1 MKVYEIILGIILIG
15 MTQLSQIPADIEV
28 KDVVVESDYSDTEEN
43 NTATESGCHCT
54 ERSEAATE
62 SDDSDTEVSDV
73 TTESDDSDTEI
84 SDAAIEVDEQENME
98 WLESDEEWEDRSTK
112 SNSTLEVTIERT
124 DYSIYNEDGLT
135 MAIIY
140 YDRPVVSGDTAVAE
154 KITDFFEEEEQ
165 NWFTGKKGRLL
176 DYSGDCDS
184 ALEFFLELVGE
195 MRAMFGD
202 EHIVEYECPC
212 LYNIESRIM
221 YMDDD
226 ILSILQIKEFRT
238 QRGSTNYYGCTFD
251 LHTGE
256 LLELT
261 DLDISAEDIRNIFSK
276 DKYLDHFSEMSE
288 DYIVVAY
295 EEEFDMTYQFYVD
308 KKYLYLL
315 DNTVEKYNDGII
327 YRIDEA
333 GGLVT
338 LRYVVE
344 REDNKNRIYSRII
357 TKDGALW

>member
-28 KDVVVESDYSDTEEN
+28 NDVVVESDYSDTEEN

-62 SDDSDTEVSDV
+62 SDDSDTE
-73 TTESDDSDTEI
+73 I
-84 SDAAIEVDEQENME
+84 SDAAIEADEQENME
-98 WLESDEEWEDRSTK
+98 WLESDEEWEDRRTK

-140 YDRPVVSGDTAVAE
+140 YDRPVVSGDSVAAE
-154 KITDFFEEEEQ
+154 KITEFFEKEEQ
-165 NWFTGKKGRLL
+165 DWFAGTGRLL
-176 DYSGDCDS
+176 DFPGNDYDNLFDC
-184 ALEFFLELVGE
+184 FLGRVAD
-195 MRAMFGD
+195 MRERYGD
-202 EHIVEYECPC
+202 EDVAVEPG
-212 LYNIESRIM
+212 LYSLESRIM
-221 YMDDD
+221 YMDDN
-226 ILSILQIKEFRT
+226 ILSILQIKEKRAE
-238 QRGSTNYYGCTFD
+238 RGGHYYYGCTFD

-295 EEEFDMTYQFYVD
+295 EEEYDMSGQFYVD
-308 KKYLYLL
+308 EKYLYLL
-315 DNTVEKYNDGII
+315 DNTLKKYNDGII

-333 GGLVT
+333 GELVT
-338 LRYVVE
+338 LQYVVE
-344 REDNKNRIYSRII
+344 REGNKNRILTWII
-357 TKDGALW
+357 PPDGTMW

>member
-62 SDDSDTEVSDV
+62 SDDSATERS
-73 TTESDDSDTEI
+73 E
-84 SDAAIEVDEQENME
+84 AAIEADEQENME
-98 WLESDEEWEDRSTK
+98 WLESDEEWEDRRTK

-124 DYSIYNEDGLT
+124 DYSIYNEEGL
-135 MAIIY
+135 MIAGIY
-140 YDRPVVSGDTAVAE
+140 YDRPVISGDSVAAE
-154 KITDFFEEEEQ
+154 KITQFFDKEEQ
-165 NWFTGKKGRLL
+165 DWFAGTGRLL
-176 DYSGDCDS
+176 DFPGNDYDNLFDC
-184 ALEFFLELVGE
+184 FLGRVAD
-195 MRAMFGD
+195 MRGKYGD
-202 EHIVEYECPC
+202 EDVAVEPG
-212 LYNIESRIM
+212 LYSLESRIM
-221 YMDDD
+221 YMDDN
-226 ILSILQIKEFRT
+226 ILSILQIKEKRAE
-238 QRGSTNYYGCTFD
+238 RGGHYYYGCTFD

-276 DKYLDHFSEMSE
+276 DEYLDHFSEMSE

-333 GGLVT
+333 GELVT

>member
-62 SDDSDTEVSDV
+62 SDDSDTE
-73 TTESDDSDTEI
+73 I
-84 SDAAIEVDEQENME
+84 SDAAIEADEQENME
-98 WLESDEEWEDRSTK
+98 WIESDEEWEDRRTK

-154 KITDFFEEEEQ
+154 KITEFFEKEEQ
-165 NWFTGKKGRLL
+165 DWFAGTGRLL
-176 DYSGDCDS
+176 DFPGNDYGNIFDH
-184 ALEFFLELVGE
+184 FLGRVADRRE
-195 MRAMFGD
+195 RYGD
-202 EHIVEYECPC
+202 EYVAEEPC
-212 LYNIESRIM
+212 LYSLESRIM
-221 YMDDD
+221 YMDDN
-226 ILSILQIKEFRT
+226 ILSILQIKEKRAE
-238 QRGSTNYYGCTFD
+238 RGGHYYYGCTFD

-256 LLELT
+256 LLKLK
-261 DLDISAEDIRNIFSK
+261 DLDISADDIKNIFSK
-276 DKYLDHFSEMSE
+276 DEYLDHFSEMSE

-295 EEEFDMTYQFYVD
+295 EEEYDMSGQFYVD
-308 KKYLYLL
+308 EKYLYLL
-315 DNTVEKYNDGII
+315 DNTLKKYNDGII

-333 GGLVT
+333 GELVT

-344 REDNKNRIYSRII
+344 RDGNKNRILTWI

>member
-1 MKVYEIILGIILIG
+1 MKKHYTVLILVTLLI
-15 MTQLSQIPADIEV
+15 TLSACARPDV
-28 KDVVVESDYSDTEEN
+28 DKNDVVPEQPVEAETTEEQVYIEDSIEDSIEDFIEDPQEDSIQDVESS
-43 NTATESGCHCT
+43 
-54 ERSEAATE
+54 SEAEEEIKEETE
-62 SDDSDTEVSDV
+62 CLET
-73 TTESDDSDTEI
+73 
-84 SDAAIEVDEQENME
+84 DEQ
-98 WLESDEEWEDRSTK
+98 WRSRRTR
-112 SNSTLEVTIERT
+112 SNSELEVTIERT
-124 DYSIYNEDGLT
+124 DRSLVNEDGVT
-135 MAIIY
+135 IAIIY

-154 KITDFFEEEEQ
+154 KITEFFEEEEQ

-195 MRAMFGD
+195 MREMFGD

-256 LLELT
+256 LLKLK
-261 DLDISAEDIRNIFSK
+261 DLDISADDIKNIFSQ
-276 DKYLDHFSEMSE
+276 DEYLDHFSEMSE
-288 DYIVVAY
+288 DYIVVAH
-295 EEEFDMTYQFYVD
+295 EEEYDMSGQFYVD
-308 KKYLYLL
+308 EKYLYLL
-315 DNTVEKYNDGII
+315 DNTEKKYNDGII

-333 GGLVT
+333 GELVT

-344 REDNKNRIYSRII
+344 REGNKNRILTWII
-357 TKDGALW
+357 PPDGVMW

>member
-1 MKVYEIILGIILIG
+1 MNRKSESKEYENEKHYTVLILVTLLI
-15 MTQLSQIPADIEV
+15 TLSACARPDVDKNDAVPELPVETEAAEEQAYIEDSTEDSIEDFIEDPPEDSV
-28 KDVVVESDYSDTEEN
+28 QDAESSLE
-43 NTATESGCHCT
+43 TES
-54 ERSEAATE
+54 EE
-62 SDDSDTEVSDV
+62 
-73 TTESDDSDTEI
+73 EI
-84 SDAAIEVDEQENME
+84 KEETE
-98 WLESDEEWEDRSTK
+98 WLETDEQWMSRRTR
-112 SNSTLEVTIERT
+112 SNSELEVTIERT
-124 DYSIYNEDGLT
+124 DRSLVNEDGLT
-135 MAIIY
+135 IAIIY

-154 KITDFFEEEEQ
+154 KITEFFEEEEQ
-165 NWFTGKKGRLL
+165 DWFAGTGRLL
-176 DYSGDCDS
+176 DFPGNDYDNLFDC
-184 ALEFFLELVGE
+184 FLGRVAD
-195 MRAMFGD
+195 MRGKYGD
-202 EHIVEYECPC
+202 EDVAVEPG
-212 LYNIESRIM
+212 LYSLESRIM
-221 YMDDD
+221 YMDDN
-226 ILSILQIKEFRT
+226 ILSILQIKEKRAE
-238 QRGSTNYYGCTFD
+238 RGGHYYYGCTFD

-333 GGLVT
+333 GELVT

>member
-1 MKVYEIILGIILIG
+1 MRSTMIIMSLLLATWVGYEKPE
-15 MTQLSQIPADIEV
+15 TQIV
-28 KDVVVESDYSDTEEN
+28 KDYEYTE
-43 NTATESGCHCT
+43 TEA
-54 ERSEAATE
+54 EM
-62 SDDSDTEVSDV
+62 
-73 TTESDDSDTEI
+73 
-84 SDAAIEVDEQENME
+84 DAAEQENRK
-98 WLESDEEWEDRSTK
+98 WFESDEEWADRRTK
-112 SNSTLEVTIERT
+112 RNSTLEVTIERT
-124 DYSIYNEDGLT
+124 DHSVFNEEGLLL
-135 MAIIY
+135 ASIY
-140 YDRPVVSGDTAVAE
+140 YDRPVVSGDTVVAE
-154 KITDFFEEEEQ
+154 KITEFFEKEEQ
-165 NWFTGKKGRLL
+165 DWFAGTGRLL
-176 DYSGDCDS
+176 DFPGNDYDNLFDC
-184 ALEFFLELVGE
+184 FLGRVAD
-195 MRAMFGD
+195 MRGKYGD
-202 EHIVEYECPC
+202 EDVAVEPG
-212 LYNIESRIM
+212 LYSLESRIM

-295 EEEFDMTYQFYVD
+295 EEEYDMSGQFYVD
-308 KKYLYLL
+308 EKYLYLL
-315 DNTVEKYNDGII
+315 DNTEKKYNDGII

-333 GGLVT
+333 GELVT

>member
-1 MKVYEIILGIILIG
+1 MKKHYTVLMLVTLLITISACG
-15 MTQLSQIPADIEV
+15 RPDVDKNNAVPELPVETEVAEEQAYIE
-28 KDVVVESDYSDTEEN
+28 DSTEDSIEDFIEDPQEDSIQDVESS
-43 NTATESGCHCT
+43 
-54 ERSEAATE
+54 SEAEEEIKEETE
-62 SDDSDTEVSDV
+62 CLET
-73 TTESDDSDTEI
+73 
-84 SDAAIEVDEQENME
+84 DEQ
-98 WLESDEEWEDRSTK
+98 WRSRRTR
-112 SNSTLEVTIERT
+112 SNSELEVTIERT
-124 DYSIYNEDGLT
+124 DRSLVNEDGVT
-135 MAIIY
+135 IAIIY

-154 KITDFFEEEEQ
+154 KITEFFEEEEQ

-176 DYSGDCDS
+176 NYSGDCDS

-256 LLELT
+256 LLKLK
-261 DLDISAEDIRNIFSK
+261 DLDISADDIKNIFSQ
-276 DKYLDHFSEMSE
+276 DEYLDHFNEMSE
-288 DYIVVAY
+288 DYILVAHEKEY
-295 EEEFDMTYQFYVD
+295 DMSGQFYVD
-308 KKYLYLL
+308 EKYLYLL
-315 DNTVEKYNDGII
+315 DNTEKKYNDGII

-333 GGLVT
+333 GELVT

-344 REDNKNRIYSRII
+344 REGNKNRILTWI

>member
-1 MKVYEIILGIILIG
+1 MKKHYTVLMLVTLFITLSACGRPEVDKNDAVPEQPVETESAEEQVY
-15 MTQLSQIPADIEV
+15 IE
-28 KDVVVESDYSDTEEN
+28 DSIEDFIEDPQEDSIQDVESSSEVEAEEEIKEETEWVE
-43 NTATESGCHCT
+43 T
-54 ERSEAATE
+54 
-62 SDDSDTEVSDV
+62 
-73 TTESDDSDTEI
+73 
-84 SDAAIEVDEQENME
+84 DEQ
-98 WLESDEEWEDRSTK
+98 WRSRRTR
-112 SNSTLEVTIERT
+112 SNSELEVTIERT
-124 DYSIYNEDGLT
+124 DRSLVNEDGVT
-135 MAIIY
+135 IAIIY

-154 KITDFFEEEEQ
+154 KITEFFEEEEQ

-195 MRAMFGD
+195 MREMFGD

-256 LLELT
+256 LLKLK
-261 DLDISAEDIRNIFSK
+261 DLDISADDIKNIFSQ
-276 DKYLDHFSEMSE
+276 DEYLDHFSEMSE
-288 DYIVVAY
+288 DYIVVAH
-295 EEEFDMTYQFYVD
+295 EEEYDMSGQFYVD
-308 KKYLYLL
+308 EKYLYLL
-315 DNTVEKYNDGII
+315 DNTEKKYNDGII

-333 GGLVT
+333 GELVT

-344 REDNKNRIYSRII
+344 REGNKNRILTWI

>member
-1 MKVYEIILGIILIG
+1 MKKHYTVLMLVTLFITLSACGRPEVDKNDAVPEQPVEAETTEEQVY
-15 MTQLSQIPADIEV
+15 IE
-28 KDVVVESDYSDTEEN
+28 DSIEDSIEDFIEDPQEDSIQDVESS
-43 NTATESGCHCT
+43 
-54 ERSEAATE
+54 SEAEEEIKEETE
-62 SDDSDTEVSDV
+62 WVET
-73 TTESDDSDTEI
+73 
-84 SDAAIEVDEQENME
+84 DEQ
-98 WLESDEEWEDRSTK
+98 WRSRRTR
-112 SNSTLEVTIERT
+112 SNSELEVTIERT
-124 DYSIYNEDGLT
+124 DRSLVNEDGVT
-135 MAIIY
+135 IAIIY

-154 KITDFFEEEEQ
+154 KITEFFEEEEQ

-176 DYSGDCDS
+176 NYSGDCDS

-256 LLELT
+256 LLKLK
-261 DLDISAEDIRNIFSK
+261 DLDISAEDIKNIFSQ
-276 DKYLDHFSEMSE
+276 DEYLDHFSEMSE
-288 DYIVVAY
+288 DYIVVAH
-295 EEEFDMTYQFYVD
+295 EEEYDMSGQFYVD
-308 KKYLYLL
+308 EKYLYLL
-315 DNTVEKYNDGII
+315 DNTEKKYNDGII

-333 GGLVT
+333 GELVT

-344 REDNKNRIYSRII
+344 REGNKNRILTWI

>member
-1 MKVYEIILGIILIG
+1 MKKHYTVLMLVTLFITLSACGRPDVDKNDAVSELPVETETTEEQVY
-15 MTQLSQIPADIEV
+15 IE
-28 KDVVVESDYSDTEEN
+28 DSIEDSIEDFIEDPQEDSIQDVESS
-43 NTATESGCHCT
+43 
-54 ERSEAATE
+54 SEAE
-62 SDDSDTEVSDV
+62 E
-73 TTESDDSDTEI
+73 EI
-84 SDAAIEVDEQENME
+84 KEEIECLETDEQ
-98 WLESDEEWEDRSTK
+98 WRSRRTR
-112 SNSTLEVTIERT
+112 SNSELEVTIERT
-124 DYSIYNEDGLT
+124 DRSLVNEDGVT
-135 MAIIY
+135 IAIIY

-154 KITDFFEEEEQ
+154 KITEFFEEEEQ

-202 EHIVEYECPC
+202 EHIVEDECPC

-256 LLELT
+256 LLKLK
-261 DLDISAEDIRNIFSK
+261 DLDISADDIKNIFSQ
-276 DKYLDHFSEMSE
+276 DEYLDHFSEMSE
-288 DYIVVAY
+288 DYIVVAH
-295 EEEFDMTYQFYVD
+295 EEEYDMSGQFYVD
-308 KKYLYLL
+308 EKYLYLL
-315 DNTVEKYNDGII
+315 DNTEKKYNDGII

-333 GGLVT
+333 GELVT

-344 REDNKNRIYSRII
+344 REGNKNRILTWI

>member
-1 MKVYEIILGIILIG
+1 MKKHYTVLMLVTLFI
-15 MTQLSQIPADIEV
+15 TLSACGRPDV
-28 KDVVVESDYSDTEEN
+28 DKNDVVPEQPVETETTEEQVYIEDSIEDSIEDFIEDPQEDSIQDVESS
-43 NTATESGCHCT
+43 
-54 ERSEAATE
+54 SEAEEEIKEETE
-62 SDDSDTEVSDV
+62 CLET
-73 TTESDDSDTEI
+73 
-84 SDAAIEVDEQENME
+84 DEQ
-98 WLESDEEWEDRSTK
+98 WRSRRTR
-112 SNSTLEVTIERT
+112 SNSELEVTIERT
-124 DYSIYNEDGLT
+124 DRSLVNEDGVT
-135 MAIIY
+135 IAIIY

-154 KITDFFEEEEQ
+154 KITEFFEEEEQ
-165 NWFTGKKGRLL
+165 NWFAGTGRLL
-176 DYSGDCDS
+176 DFPGNDYDNLFDC
-184 ALEFFLELVGE
+184 FLGRVAD
-195 MRAMFGD
+195 MRGKYGD
-202 EHIVEYECPC
+202 EDVAVEPG
-212 LYNIESRIM
+212 LYSLESRIM
-221 YMDDD
+221 YMDDN
-226 ILSILQIKEFRT
+226 ILSILQIKEKRAE
-238 QRGSTNYYGCTFD
+238 RGGHYYYGCTFD

-333 GGLVT
+333 GELVT
-338 LRYVVE
+338 LRYLVE
-344 REDNKNRIYSRII
+344 REDNKNRII

>member
-1 MKVYEIILGIILIG
+1 MKKHYTVLMLVTLFIILSACGR
-15 MTQLSQIPADIEV
+15 PDV
-28 KDVVVESDYSDTEEN
+28 DKNDVVPEQPVETETTEEQVYIEDSIEDSIEDFIEDPQEDSIQDVESS
-43 NTATESGCHCT
+43 
-54 ERSEAATE
+54 SEAE
-62 SDDSDTEVSDV
+62 E
-73 TTESDDSDTEI
+73 EI
-84 SDAAIEVDEQENME
+84 KEEIECLETDEQ
-98 WLESDEEWEDRSTK
+98 WRSRRTR
-112 SNSTLEVTIERT
+112 SNSELEVTIERT
-124 DYSIYNEDGLT
+124 DRSLVNEDGVT
-135 MAIIY
+135 IAIIY

-154 KITDFFEEEEQ
+154 KITEFFEEEEQ

-176 DYSGDCDS
+176 NYSGDCDS

-195 MRAMFGD
+195 MHEMFGD
-202 EHIVEYECPC
+202 EHIVEDECPC

-256 LLELT
+256 LLKLK
-261 DLDISAEDIRNIFSK
+261 DLDISADDIKNIFSQ
-276 DKYLDHFSEMSE
+276 DEYLDHFSEMSE

-295 EEEFDMTYQFYVD
+295 EEEYDMSGQFYVD
-308 KKYLYLL
+308 EKYLYLL
-315 DNTVEKYNDGII
+315 DNTEKKYNDGII

-333 GGLVT
+333 GELVT

-344 REDNKNRIYSRII
+344 REGNKNRILTWI

>member
-1 MKVYEIILGIILIG
+1 MKKHYTVLMLVTLFI
-15 MTQLSQIPADIEV
+15 TLSACGRPEV
-28 KDVVVESDYSDTEEN
+28 DKNDAVPEQPVE
-43 NTATESGCHCT
+43 TESAEEQVYIEDSIEDSIEDFIEDPQEDSIQDAESSSEVEAEEEIKEET
-54 ERSEAATE
+54 EWVET
-62 SDDSDTEVSDV
+62 
-73 TTESDDSDTEI
+73 
-84 SDAAIEVDEQENME
+84 DEQ
-98 WLESDEEWEDRSTK
+98 WRSRRTR
-112 SNSTLEVTIERT
+112 SNSELEVTIERT
-124 DYSIYNEDGLT
+124 DRSLVNEDGLT
-135 MAIIY
+135 IAIIY
-140 YDRPVVSGDTAVAE
+140 YDRPIVSGDTAVAE
-154 KITDFFEEEEQ
+154 KITEFFEEEEQ
-165 NWFTGKKGRLL
+165 DWFAGTGRLL
-176 DYSGDCDS
+176 DFPGNDYDNLFDC
-184 ALEFFLELVGE
+184 FLGRVAD
-195 MRAMFGD
+195 MRERYGD
-202 EHIVEYECPC
+202 EDVAVEPG
-212 LYNIESRIM
+212 LYSLESRIM
-221 YMDDD
+221 YMDDN
-226 ILSILQIKEFRT
+226 ILSILQIKEKRAE
-238 QRGSTNYYGCTFD
+238 RGGHYYYGCTFD

-333 GGLVT
+333 GELVT

>member
-1 MKVYEIILGIILIG
+1 MKKHYTVLMLVTLFIILSACGR
-15 MTQLSQIPADIEV
+15 PDV
-28 KDVVVESDYSDTEEN
+28 DKNDVVPEQPVEAETTEEQVYIEDSIEDSIEDFIEDPQEDSIQDVESS
-43 NTATESGCHCT
+43 
-54 ERSEAATE
+54 SEAE
-62 SDDSDTEVSDV
+62 E
-73 TTESDDSDTEI
+73 EI
-84 SDAAIEVDEQENME
+84 KEEIECLETDEQ
-98 WLESDEEWEDRSTK
+98 WRSRRTR
-112 SNSTLEVTIERT
+112 SNSELEVTIERT
-124 DYSIYNEDGLT
+124 DRSLVNEDGVT
-135 MAIIY
+135 IAIIY
-140 YDRPVVSGDTAVAE
+140 YDRPVVSGDTVVAE
-154 KITDFFEEEEQ
+154 KITEFFEKEEQ
-165 NWFTGKKGRLL
+165 DWFAGTGRLL
-176 DYSGDCDS
+176 DFPGNDYDNLFDC
-184 ALEFFLELVGE
+184 FLGRVAD
-195 MRAMFGD
+195 MRERYGD
-202 EHIVEYECPC
+202 EDVAEEPC
-212 LYNIESRIM
+212 LYSLESRIM
-221 YMDDD
+221 YMDDN
-226 ILSILQIKEFRT
+226 ILSILQIKEKRAE
-238 QRGSTNYYGCTFD
+238 RGGHYYYGCTFD

-333 GGLVT
+333 GELVT